1 MTVEFTINPVQLVE
15 KLQSCFIILTIFSD
29 CRVLLHRNLVLFWIN
44 NHIGINWIVL
54 NWILMF
60 KRGYLIFFCLL
71 FIKLIN
77 ILNYFVLERNLYSIC
92 SKLIGGELLVSL
104 YKSQVY
110 NILFDCHLFD
120 FDLSFIFNFLK
131 KLSLNTTNLFFI
143 IIEFNILTFKLII
156 IVIVCKNLFITCI

>member
-1 MTVEFTINPVQLVE
+1 
-15 KLQSCFIILTIFSD
+15 
-29 CRVLLHRNLVLFWIN
+29 
-44 NHIGINWIVL
+44 
-54 NWILMF
+54 MF

-104 YKSQVY
+104 YKSQVN

-120 FDLSFIFNFLK
+120 FDLSFIFDFLK

-156 IVIVCKNLFITCI
+156 IVIVCKNLFITCIQIIVFYFSNKLILSFYFIQFFIQTFNVYQVFFVFTFFLLVFFISYFFYNFLT